1 MAIVNGKYPQCG
13 AVTKVNETKE
23 TAFCTQCGNQ
33 INVQQSIYLLK
44 AAERARPDH
53 AQAGQTNH
61 TRTTTS
67 QRRENRE
74 RAAEKQVMEAET
86 RQKVSDWLQMCS
98 TEQDFLMLRKRILDM
113 ALSEREKGML
123 LSVLDEMTKQR
134 LKDTLKKAADYKSSL
149 ESPVTG
155 IIGAIVIA
163 AIGLAINYFFSMKWP
178 GLVCMILAVLALIG
192 FISDH
197 FDKKGMEENKKAAE
211 LIEEYRKQGYKL

>member
-1 MAIVNGKYPQCG
+1 
-13 AVTKVNETKE
+13 
-23 TAFCTQCGNQ
+23 
-33 INVQQSIYLLK
+33 
-44 AAERARPDH
+44 
-53 AQAGQTNH
+53 
-61 TRTTTS
+61 
-67 QRRENRE
+67 
-74 RAAEKQVMEAET
+74 MEAET

-178 GLVCMILAVLALIG
+178 GIVCMILAVLALIG

>member
-1 MAIVNGKYPQCG
+1 
-13 AVTKVNETKE
+13 
-23 TAFCTQCGNQ
+23 
-33 INVQQSIYLLK
+33 
-44 AAERARPDH
+44 
-53 AQAGQTNH
+53 
-61 TRTTTS
+61 
-67 QRRENRE
+67 
-74 RAAEKQVMEAET
+74 
-86 RQKVSDWLQMCS
+86 
-98 TEQDFLMLRKRILDM
+98 MLRKRILDM

-178 GLVCMILAVLALIG
+178 GIVCMILAVLALIG